1 MQTVLHRPRFWLA
14 VEMAAVAA
22 VGGAC
27 GWFALERLPDSP
39 TYVAAAEMPLGEMLG
54 CPRTIGYPL
63 FLKAAALLS
72 PELRLVPWLH
82 LATLFGVVFFFDGS
96 LRRFGAAPWVAFAA
110 STALLAAAFQDA
122 AVRIL
127 LADFLAMLAAVVT
140 VGFLFRL
147 AADPRRV
154 ATWAGLAVA
163 LAVTY
168 HVRPAY
174 LFLIPLVPILGVVL
188 RWMATRRQGQRLAWL
203 RLGTGLGAASI
214 GPYVAYCS
222 LRLVLVGHFGLV
234 SFGGMSIVGIAA
246 ELIDEGMIRRELP
259 PSMRPLAADIARRR
273 AEMGLE
279 TVFRGGGVIRVRQWE
294 LQYNDNVWRAAV
306 PAATAI
312 YGRNPREI
320 NDRLAE
326 FSKAVIRRRPGPYL
340 LFVAYS
346 FPRALAKYFYC
357 SWTAQVLLLAGLTLW
372 AIRRRRTRHPVG
384 GANTPDAPRPGP
396 VDAMLPAVAA
406 AAALLLL
413 AKAALLVLVICVG
426 SRYILPAGVLVPP
439 ALALWVLRAGQGLW
453 AAGRTAHTEQAT
465 DRREARRADA
475 PATHAYRGRRPDRR
489 AAA

>member
-1 MQTVLHRPRFWLA
+1 MQTVLRSPRLWLA

-22 VGGAC
+22 VGGVF
-27 GWFALERLPDSP
+27 GWFAPERFPDSA
-39 TYVAAAEMPLGEMLG
+39 TYVAVAEKPLGEMLG

-63 FLKAAALLS
+63 FLKAAALVS
-72 PELRLVPWLH
+72 PDFGLVPWLH
-82 LATLFGVVFFFDGS
+82 LAMLFGAVFFFDGS
-96 LRRFGAAPWVAFAA
+96 LRRFGATPWVAFTA

-127 LADFLAMLAAVVT
+127 LADFPAMLGAVVT

-147 AADPRRV
+147 AAEPRR
-154 ATWAGLAVA
+154 AANWAGLAVA

-188 RWMATRRQGQRLAWL
+188 RRIVMRRRGQRPAWL
-203 RLGTGLGAASI
+203 RLGAGLGAASA
-214 GPYVAYCS
+214 GPYVAYCF

-246 ELIDEGMIRRELP
+246 ELIDEAMIRRELP

-273 AEMGLE
+273 ADMGLE
-279 TVFRGGGVIRVRQWE
+279 TVFRGGGVIRIRQWE
-294 LQYNDNVWRAAV
+294 LQFNDNVWRAAV
-306 PAATAI
+306 PAATAL
-312 YGRNPREI
+312 YGRDPRQV
-320 NDRLAE
+320 NDRLASL
-326 FSKAVIRRRPGPYL
+326 SKAVIRLRLGPYL

-346 FPRALAKYFYC
+346 FPRALAKYFFC
-357 SWTAQVLLLAGLTLW
+357 SWTAQVLLLAGLVLW
-372 AIRRRRTRHPVG
+372 AIRRRRTRHAAG
-384 GANTPDAPRPGP
+384 GANTPAVPHASPADA
-396 VDAMLPAVAA
+396 VLPALAA

-439 ALALWVLRAGQGLW
+439 ALALWVRWQWRGLGTL
-453 AAGRTAHTEQAT
+453 GRVTHTEQPT
-465 DRREARRADA
+465 NRGEAQGADA
-475 PATHAYRGRRPDRR
+475 PATHPYGGRRRDRR